1 MFRPWRYQDNFDYKL
16 YVLLICSAED
26 NVHEYDYDEIRILL
40 IIRMYFD
47 DYNIGYEVTIYDYE
61 YAWDLCDK
69 F

>member
-1 MFRPWRYQDNFDYKL
+1 M
-16 YVLLICSAED
+16 ICSAED

-61 YAWDLCDK
+61 YAWDCCDN
-69 F
+69 FTTSQFMFLEFVFELL